1 MVFTSLVTSWLL
13 LLGYKVDPY
22 ILVLFSFWFIFF
34 NFCHFDP
41 SHLIYEK
48 KKHTWLM
55 DYTTSSKITF
65 FFF

>member
-48 KKHTWLM
+48 KKKKKNIHG
-55 DYTTSSKITF
+55 
-65 FFF
+65 